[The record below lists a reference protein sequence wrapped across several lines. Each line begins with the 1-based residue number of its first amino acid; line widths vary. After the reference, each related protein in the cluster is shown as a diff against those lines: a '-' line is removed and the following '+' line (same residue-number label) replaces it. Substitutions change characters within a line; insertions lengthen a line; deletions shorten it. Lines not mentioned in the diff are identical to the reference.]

1 MPGVVNLGALKESSS
16 VAINQY
22 SSNSF
27 VKHGKFLP
35 FALSFSAAPT
45 FFISLHLKL
54 LMENSVA
61 CTSLRDHDLMYS
73 HERLENTGTAFGCTL
88 TQDCSKSVSK
98 ITQSDQ
104 EPAESNGWLLCHKPH
119 STTRTI
125 SKCDDGGL
133 VKSSQDFQN
142 GHLSIVETSAC
153 FSDSAENSRHVL
165 VQSQKL
171 GCSRVDLEKRIT
183 SPEPLVGKNN
193 VSAGVLDSRCSSS
206 LTGLSVEIPFLDQN
220 EVPANG
226 KTPNS
231 AQSSDLAW
239 NASDAVGR
247 NTYPRGP
254 RSIWHHNRESLN
266 SSSGD
271 ASQLWPNRR
280 TDFIGNGF
288 GNGPKKPRTQV
299 HYTLPSGVSEFSAKH
314 KVHTPRVVPSK
325 RIRKANEK
333 RTLDD
338 SRNSNR
344 RNLEFLACDANVLVT
359 NGDNGDRGWR
369 ECGARIVLELADHNE
384 WRLAVKFS
392 GTTKYSYKAHQ
403 FLQPGQPNRY
413 THAMTWK
420 GEKDWW
426 LEFPDRSQW
435 IIFKEIHQE
444 CYNRNIRA
452 ASVKNIPIP
461 GVRLIEEGDDIGT
474 ELPFVRS
481 SPMYFQQVE
490 TDVDMAM
497 DPLRILYDMDSD
509 DEQWISE
516 NQYSS
521 RDHGSEGEEISEE
534 LFEKT
539 MDALEKVA
547 YAEQRDHFTA
557 DEMENFM
564 GGVAPLEVIKLIYD
578 HWRLKR
584 QRKGMPL
591 IRHLQPPLWERYEQQ
606 VKEWEHAMALAN
618 TTLPN
623 GCQDK
628 APPMEKPLVY
638 AFCLKPRGLE
648 LPNKGSKQ
656 RSHRKFPV
664 SGHSHA
670 FLGDHDGLHAFG
682 RRNGFAFG
690 DEKSMFQGNSHES
703 SDAFP
708 LFQPSRVFSPRDASG
723 SGYFSS
729 NNDWSDWNYPK
740 LHRNKSKK
748 IGTLLSPS
756 PNSPRMLASYNQRTT
771 IGRRN
776 GVHRWNMGLP
786 EWPNQKHYPSDGS
799 LRQSIEQLDGPDLDE
814 FRLRDAS
821 GAAHHALTMAR
832 LKRENAQ
839 RLLYRADLAI
849 HKAVVALTTAE
860 AIKASF
866 SEDSNGIEKDDY
878 MKLE

>member
-1 MPGVVNLGALKESSS
+1 MPGGMTRGALKESSMH
-16 VAINQY
+16 QY
-22 SSNSF
+22 SSNCDL
-27 VKHGKFLP
+27 KHGKFLP

-45 FFISLHLKL
+45 FFLSLHLKL

-61 CTSLRDHDLMYS
+61 SISLRDHDLMYS
-73 HERLENTGTAFGCTL
+73 HEHSDNTGTAIGCTL
-88 TQDCSKSVSK
+88 IRDCSKSVSE
-98 ITQSDQ
+98 ITQCDQ
-104 EPAESNGWLLCHKPH
+104 EPAESRRWLLYPKQHLG
-119 STTRTI
+119 TRGI
-125 SKCDDGGL
+125 SGCNDGGL
-133 VKSSQDFQN
+133 VKSSQDVQN
-142 GHLSIVETSAC
+142 GNLSIVETSAY
-153 FSDSAENSRHVL
+153 SRHPVENSCHVI

-171 GCSRVDLEKRIT
+171 GCSRAELEKRIT
-183 SPEPLVGKNN
+183 SPEPLVGKDH
-193 VSAGVLDSRCSSS
+193 VSVGVPDSSCYSS

-220 EVPANG
+220 EMPANG

-231 AQSSDLAW
+231 AESSDLAW
-239 NASDAVGR
+239 NASDAIGC
-247 NTYPRGP
+247 NPYPRGP

-266 SSSGD
+266 SSSRD
-271 ASQLWPNRR
+271 ASPLWANGR
-280 TDFIGNGF
+280 TDFIRNGF

-299 HYTLPSGVSEFSAKH
+299 HYTLPSGVSEFGATH
-314 KVHTPRVVPSK
+314 KMHTQRGVPYK
-325 RIRKANEK
+325 RIRKASEK
-333 RTLDD
+333 RTLHD
-338 SRNSNR
+338 SRNSHR
-344 RNLEFLACDANVLVT
+344 RNLEFLSCDANVLIT
-359 NGDNGDRGWR
+359 IGDRGWR
-369 ECGARIVLELADHNE
+369 ECGARIVLELVDHNE
-384 WRLAVKFS
+384 WRLAVKLT

-403 FLQPGQPNRY
+403 FLQPGSTNRY
-413 THAMTWK
+413 THAMMWK
-420 GEKDWW
+420 GGKDWV

-435 IIFKEIHQE
+435 ILFKEMHEE

-461 GVRLIEEGDDIGT
+461 GVRLIEESDDNGT

-497 DPLRILYDMDSD
+497 DPLSILYDMDSD

-516 NQYSS
+516 NQNSS
-521 RDHGSEGEEISEE
+521 RDHGSKCEEISEE
-534 LFEKT
+534 LFERT
-539 MDALEKVA
+539 MDAFEKVA
-547 YAEQRDHFTA
+547 YAEQRDHFTS

-564 GGVAPLEVIKLIYD
+564 GGVAPLEVIKLIYK

-606 VKEWEHAMALAN
+606 VKEWEHAMAKAN
-618 TTLPN
+618 STLPN

-628 APPMEKPLVY
+628 STPMEKPPIY

-648 LPNKGSKQ
+648 VPNKGSKQ

-682 RRNGFAFG
+682 RRSNGFAFV
-690 DEKSMFQGNSHES
+690 DEKVMFQGNSHES
-703 SDAFP
+703 SDASP
-708 LFQPSRVFSPRDASG
+708 LFQPSRAFSPRDASG
-723 SGYFSS
+723 SGYFSL
-729 NNDWSDWNYPK
+729 NNDCSDWNYPK

-748 IGTLLSPS
+748 IGMLLSPS
-756 PNSPRMLASYNQRTT
+756 LNSPKMLASYNQRTT

-776 GVHRWNMGLP
+776 GVHRWNMGSP
-786 EWPNQKHYPSDGS
+786 EWPNQKHYPLDGS
-799 LRQSIEQLDGPDLDE
+799 LRQSVEQLDGPDLDE

-832 LKRENAQ
+832 LKREKAQ

-866 SEDSNGIEKDDY
+866 SEDSDGIEKDDNV
-878 MKLE
+878 KLE